1 MSTSREVVKY
11 MALPYNGI
19 TAAIKWRN
27 NDDMLRSDRGRYTAH
42 GKECGAEGP
51 AQRVGE
57 AGREP
62 RTGAGLCE
70 QRRPEE
76 DTQGMST
83 VVTKSG

>member
-1 MSTSREVVKY
+1 MTTCYVLTEEDIQLTEKSAVQ
-11 MALPYNGI
+11 
-19 TAAIKWRN
+19 
-27 NDDMLRSDRGRYTAH
+27 RGLHR
-42 GKECGAEGP
+42 GS
-51 AQRVGE
+51 GE

>member
-19 TAAIKWRN
+19 TAAIKWKN

-51 AQRVGE
+51 AQRVRGGWE
-57 AGREP
+57 RA
-62 RTGAGLCE
+62 TYWCWL
-70 QRRPEE
+70 
-76 DTQGMST
+76 
-83 VVTKSG
+83 V